1 MLSFDNGIFFAVDAK
16 IKILTN
22 NMAVIIYF
30 QSLLFCLIKLLH
42 MRKIIIVMLIIL
54 GFASCSGNISH
65 QDGEVYTVEDV
76 TATSTDMTF
85 KFEGVTEPKTFSVE
99 ACQDSEN
106 YPAYKKGDVVEIENS
121 RLSHVHSQNVWDII
135 VPLCVGFVVVCIG
148 GFILYLGRLAIN
160 S

>member
-1 MLSFDNGIFFAVDAK
+1 
-16 IKILTN
+16 
-22 NMAVIIYF
+22 
-30 QSLLFCLIKLLH
+30 

-54 GFASCSGNISH
+54 GFASCSGDISH

-76 TATSTDMTF
+76 TATSTDITF

>member
-1 MLSFDNGIFFAVDAK
+1 MMDIK

-30 QSLLFCLIKLLH
+30 QNLLFCLIKLLR

-54 GFASCSGNISH
+54 GFASCSGDISH

-106 YPAYKKGDVVEIENS
+106 YPAYKKGDVVDIENY
-121 RLSHVHSQNVWDII
+121 RLSHVYSQNIWDII
-135 VPLCVGFVVVCIG
+135 VPLWVGFVVVCIG

>member
-1 MLSFDNGIFFAVDAK
+1 
-16 IKILTN
+16 
-22 NMAVIIYF
+22 
-30 QSLLFCLIKLLH
+30 

-54 GFASCSGNISH
+54 GFASCTKNVSRQESEVFVIENVTISP
-65 QDGEVYTVEDV
+65 T
-76 TATSTDMTF
+76 TITF
-85 KFEGVTEPKTFSVE
+85 KFRGVNKPRTYAIA
-99 ACQDSEN
+99 ACQDGTGEMV
-106 YPAYKKGDVVEIENS
+106 YKKGDVVEIENS

>member
-1 MLSFDNGIFFAVDAK
+1 
-16 IKILTN
+16 
-22 NMAVIIYF
+22 
-30 QSLLFCLIKLLH
+30 
-42 MRKIIIVMLIIL
+42 MRKIIIVMLIIV
-54 GFASCSGNISH
+54 GFASCSGNILH
-65 QDGEVYTVEDV
+65 QDGEVSTFEDV

-135 VPLCVGFVVVCIG
+135 VPLWVGFVVVCIG
-148 GFILYLGRLAIN
+148 GFILYLGRLAMD

>member
-1 MLSFDNGIFFAVDAK
+1 
-16 IKILTN
+16 
-22 NMAVIIYF
+22 
-30 QSLLFCLIKLLH
+30 

-54 GFASCSGNISH
+54 GFASCSGNILH

-85 KFEGVTEPKTFSVE
+85 KFEGVTEPQTFSVE

-121 RLSHVHSQNVWDII
+121 RLSHVHSQNIWDII
-135 VPLCVGFVVVCIG
+135 VPLWVGFVVVCIG